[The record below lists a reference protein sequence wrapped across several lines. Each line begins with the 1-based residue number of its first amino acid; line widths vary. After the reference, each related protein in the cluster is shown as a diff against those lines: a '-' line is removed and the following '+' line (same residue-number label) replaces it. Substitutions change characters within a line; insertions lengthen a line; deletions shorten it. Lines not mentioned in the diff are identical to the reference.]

1 MPVPPKTNSDPP
13 DLDQPTPPDSGD
25 QQQENGGPVPSDAPP
40 AVLPV
45 GKEGTLYWTARGL
58 VRTMRPHQWVKNVFV
73 LAPVVFAKELF
84 RFDEL
89 MRAGEAFVIYC
100 LLTGCIYTINDIV
113 DAPSDR
119 VHPVKRRRPIASG
132 QVSIRTAKVL
142 AVVLFAASMGGALRE
157 TLTAVMRGILRD
169 SLTAA
174 VREILR
180 EPPLFALVAL
190 TYFLINIAYSFKLK
204 KIAYVDVACIATGFV
219 LRVVAGGLA
228 TGIVVSGYLLICTA
242 LLALFLGFGK
252 RRHELAGAPGRV
264 TKQRASLEAY
274 SSRALSMALAATGVT
289 SIATY
294 VAYTLD
300 PATRQMFHSDWLWV
314 TAANPIFGVVRF
326 LQLMR
331 SRHRAESPTQEM
343 LRDTPFVLNVIV
355 WVVLVFV
362 LVYKLK
368 PSAGF

>member
-1 MPVPPKTNSDPP
+1 LDPP
-13 DLDQPTPPDSGD
+13 PLPDLGD
-25 QQQENGGPVPSDAPP
+25 QADDGRPATSDSPP

-45 GKEGTLYWTARGL
+45 GKEGTLYWKMRGI

-73 LAPVVFAKELF
+73 LAPIVFAKELF
-84 RFDEL
+84 ERTVL
-89 MRAGEAFVIYC
+89 LRAGETFVVYC
-100 LLTGCIYTINDIV
+100 LLAGCIYTINDIV

-132 QVSIRTAKVL
+132 QVSIAAARVL
-142 AVVLFAASMGGALRE
+142 AVVLFAAAIGGALYE
-157 TLTAVMRGILRD
+157 
-169 SLTAA
+169 S
-174 VREILR
+174 
-180 EPPLFALVAL
+180 PLFALVAA

-204 KIAYVDVACIATGFV
+204 NIAYVDVACIATGFV
-219 LRVVAGGLA
+219 LRVVAGGVA
-228 TGIVVSGYLLICTA
+228 TGIEVSGYLLACTA

-274 SSRALSMALAATGVT
+274 SPHALSLALAATGLT
-289 SIATY
+289 SIGTY

-300 PATRQMFHSDWLWV
+300 PATRHMFRSDWLWV
-314 TAANPIFGVVRF
+314 TAMSPAFGVVRF

-355 WVVLVFV
+355 WIVLVIVF
-362 LVYKLK
+362 VYKPR

>member
-1 MPVPPKTNSDPP
+1 MPASHDPKTDPS
-13 DLDQPTPPDSGD
+13 DLDPQSQPDSGD
-25 QQQENGGPVPSDAPP
+25 RPPENGRLALSDVPP

-45 GKEGTLYWTARGL
+45 GKEGSLYWKVRGL
-58 VRTMRPHQWVKNVFV
+58 VRTMRPHQWVKNIFV

-84 RFDEL
+84 ERNVL
-89 MRAGEAFVIYC
+89 MQAGKAFLVYC
-100 LLTGCIYTINDIV
+100 LLAGCIYTINDIV

-132 QVSIRTAKVL
+132 QVSKRAAKAL
-142 AVVLFAASMGGALRE
+142 AVLLFGIAMGGALHER
-157 TLTAVMRGILRD
+157 
-169 SLTAA
+169 
-174 VREILR
+174 
-180 EPPLFALVAL
+180 PLFALVAA
-190 TYFLINIAYSFKLK
+190 TYFLINIAYSFRLK

-228 TGIVVSGYLLICTA
+228 TGIEVSSYLLACTA

-252 RRHELAGAPGRV
+252 RRHELVGASAKV
-264 TKQRASLEAY
+264 TVQQRASLEAY
-274 SSRALSMALAATGVT
+274 GPGALSLALAATGLA
-289 SIATY
+289 SIGTY
-294 VAYTLD
+294 VAYTID
-300 PATRQMFHSDWLWV
+300 PATRQMFHSDWLWI

-343 LRDTPFVLNVIV
+343 LRDTPFVLNVVV

-362 LVYKLK
+362 LVYKPQ
-368 PSAGF
+368 PSTGF